1 MSIHPGRA
9 RALLPVLA
17 ASGLLLTGC
26 GGQDAEPAP
35 TVTTTVVRTPEASP
49 STEPTQTTS
58 SPRPGASEGSHHSGS
73 GSPSSADGGSA
84 TPAKGHQSLEAW
96 GKASESFSG
105 RPVVVAYHPSG
116 RASGVYEI
124 VAFSA
129 QEKFEAT
136 YDADTLSPLHSGTH
150 PLHDHGGHAQA
161 KTFDPSSV
169 VSPDAAGRSAT
180 QGTGGTVRSWRLARA
195 GEGPV

>member
-58 SPRPGASEGSHHSGS
+58 SPRSGASEGSHHSGS
-73 GSPSSADGGSA
+73 GSPSSAKN
-84 TPAKGHQSLEAW
+84 P
-96 GKASESFSG
+96 
-105 RPVVVAYHPSG
+105 
-116 RASGVYEI
+116 I
-124 VAFSA
+124 V
-129 QEKFEAT
+129 EAT
-136 YDADTLSPLHSGTH
+136 DRPSWMAHIDAPLPRCATTTRPAASVG
-150 PLHDHGGHAQA
+150 AMRR
-161 KTFDPSSV
+161 SSDEMK
-169 VSPDAAGRSAT
+169 S
-180 QGTGGTVRSWRLARA
+180 
-195 GEGPV
+195 